1 MTSSCPTAIAG
12 AFYRDG
18 NYRAIGV
25 RTLGA
30 PYRLVVPSP
39 SPIVTRWGSSIAIAD
54 VTGDG
59 AAELFVGSPD
69 DSAGGDFAGAV
80 YGFRGG
86 ATAFSQMAWINT
98 PWLLAVGD
106 IRERADFGVATAAL
120 RSASAGAFLLVGAPL
135 SSRAGA
141 GGELGAAYRWRIEVP

>member
-1 MTSSCPTAIAG
+1 
-12 AFYRDG
+12 
-18 NYRAIGV
+18 
-25 RTLGA
+25 
-30 PYRLVVPSP
+30 
-39 SPIVTRWGSSIAIAD
+39 